1 MLSIY
6 KSDARGTID
15 TVEDIATNT
24 WIDLISPTRKEIQQV
39 VDQTSIPE
47 ELILTMLDKEELP
60 RIENEGDATLIVID
74 VPYIEN
80 KAYVTMPLGI
90 IMNKDYL
97 VTVGLASY
105 EVLKDIKNNKIKTLH
120 TAKKSRFIIQLL
132 HRVSAQY
139 VRYLNAINQGIE
151 SKEKILKRSTNNRD
165 LLELLNIQKSLVYFV
180 TSLKANDVLLERIS
194 KGVIFNLYDEDLE
207 LIEDAIIESRQGIET
222 ANIYREILKTITDT
236 YANVI
241 SNNLNGIMKFLAG
254 ITIVSTVPTMV
265 ASFMGMNVPL
275 GSISENPHALIIV
288 VLISISVATLIAI
301 VLKKQDML

>member
-6 KSDARGTID
+6 KSDTRGTID
-15 TVEDIATNT
+15 TVDTFETNT
-24 WIDLISPTRKEIQQV
+24 WIDLISPTRKEIQEV
-39 VDQTSIPE
+39 VDQTNIPE
-47 ELILTMLDKEELP
+47 ELILTMLDSEELP
-60 RIENEGDATLIVID
+60 RIENEGDATLVVID

-80 KAYVTMPLGI
+80 KAYITMPLGI

-97 VTVGLASY
+97 VTVGLSPY

-139 VRYLNAINQGIE
+139 VRYLNSINRGIE
-151 SKEKILKRSTNNRD
+151 TKEKILKQSTNNKD
-165 LLELLNIQKSLVYFV
+165 LLDLLNIQKSLVYFV
-180 TSLKANDVLLERIS
+180 TSLKANDALLERIS

-222 ANIYREILKTITDT
+222 ANIYREILKSITDT

-254 ITIVSTVPTMV
+254 ITIVSTVPTMI

-275 GSISENPHALIIV
+275 GAIAENPYALIMV
-288 VLISISVATLIAI
+288 VFISIAVATLIAI
-301 VLKKQDML
+301 ILKKQDML